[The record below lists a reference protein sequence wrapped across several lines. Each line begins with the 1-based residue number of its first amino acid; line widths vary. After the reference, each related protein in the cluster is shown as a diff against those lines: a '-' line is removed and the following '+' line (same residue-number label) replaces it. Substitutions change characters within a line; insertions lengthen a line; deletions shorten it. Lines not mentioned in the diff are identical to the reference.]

1 MARRDIHHH
10 VIKLALERE
19 GWNVTDDP
27 FFVKIG
33 RKTAEIDLG
42 AERIILA
49 ERSTEKIAV
58 EVKSFVGTSIITEFY
73 KALGQ
78 FLMYQRALQTAE
90 PDRILYLALPQAAY
104 DELSADVFDFP
115 NFEDLRHRLI
125 IYQPS
130 ENTTL
135 TWIQ

>member
-10 VIKLALERE
+10 VLKLALERE
-19 GWNVTDDP
+19 GWNVTNDP

-49 ERSTEKIAV
+49 ERATEKIAV

-78 FLMYQRALQTAE
+78 FLMYQRALQAAE
-90 PDRILYLALPQAAY
+90 PDRTLYLALPQGAY
-104 DELSADVFDFP
+104 DELSGDVFDFP

>member
-10 VIKLALERE
+10 LVRSALEGE
-19 GWNVTDDP
+19 GWKVTDDP

-33 RKTAEIDLG
+33 RKSAEIDPG

-49 ERSTEKIAV
+49 ERTTEKIAV

-78 FLMYQRALQTAE
+78 FLMYQRALQTSE
-90 PDRILYLALPQAAY
+90 PDRVLYLALPQAAY

-125 IYQPS
+125 IYQPA
-130 ENTTL
+130 ENTNL
-135 TWIQ
+135 TWIV

>member
-1 MARRDIHHH
+1 MARRDIHHQ
-10 VIKLALERE
+10 VLKLALERE

-49 ERSTEKIAV
+49 ERATEKIAV
-58 EVKSFVGTSIITEFY
+58 EVKSFVGTSMITEFY

-90 PDRILYLALPQAAY
+90 PERTLYLALPQAAY

-135 TWIQ
+135 TWIL

>member
-10 VIKLALERE
+10 VLKLALERE

-49 ERSTEKIAV
+49 ERATEKIAV
-58 EVKSFVGTSIITEFY
+58 EVKSFVGTSMITEFY

-90 PDRILYLALPQAAY
+90 PERTLYLALPQAAY

-135 TWIQ
+135 TWIL

>member
-10 VIKLALERE
+10 LVRSALEGE
-19 GWNVTDDP
+19 GWKVTADP
-27 FFVKIG
+27 FFIKIG
-33 RKTAEIDLG
+33 RKSAEIDLG

-49 ERSTEKIAV
+49 ERTTEKIAV

-78 FLMYQRALQTAE
+78 FLMYQRALQTFE
-90 PDRILYLALPQAAY
+90 PDRVLYLALPQAAY

-125 IYQPS
+125 IYQPA
-130 ENTTL
+130 ENTNL
-135 TWIQ
+135 TWIV

>member
-10 VIKLALERE
+10 VLRLALERE
-19 GWNVTDDP
+19 GWDVTDDP

-49 ERSTEKIAV
+49 ERSAEKIAV

-78 FLMYQRALQTAE
+78 FLMYQRALQNTE
-90 PDRILYLALPQAAY
+90 PDRILYLAIPQAAY

-135 TWIQ
+135 IWIQ

>member
-1 MARRDIHHH
+1 MARRDIHHQ
-10 VIKLALERE
+10 VLKLALERE
-19 GWNVTDDP
+19 GWKVTDDP

-33 RKTAEIDLG
+33 RKSAEIDLG

-90 PDRILYLALPQAAY
+90 PDRTLYLALPQAAY